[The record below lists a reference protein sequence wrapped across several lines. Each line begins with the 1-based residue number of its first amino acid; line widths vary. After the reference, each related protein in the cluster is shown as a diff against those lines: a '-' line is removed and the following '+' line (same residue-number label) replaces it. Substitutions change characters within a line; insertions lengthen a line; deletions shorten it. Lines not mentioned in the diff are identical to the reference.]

1 MSVKKVA
8 DYPNFTIFP
17 DVYPPS
23 GDTYLLLDSIHITSD
38 DEFLEV
44 GCGAGLITLKG
55 AEKARSAIS
64 IDISLDAVR
73 NTKEN
78 LRRNGLNQKCAVF
91 QSDLLTSFNPSAK
104 FSLIVFNP
112 PYLPDDD
119 MSTNLDHA
127 LIGGYTGA
135 EVTKRFILQVVNH
148 LTKGGCVFVVVSTLA
163 DSEAIRKT
171 MIDCDLSVETVS
183 EEPLFFEKIQVFKGT
198 LKERP

>member
-1 MSVKKVA
+1 MSVRKVV
-8 DYPNFTIFP
+8 DYQNFIVFP

-23 GDTYLLLDSIHITSD
+23 GDTYLLLDSIRITSD

-55 AEKARSAIS
+55 AERARSAIS
-64 IDISLDAVR
+64 IDVSIDAVR

-78 LRRNGLNQKCAVF
+78 LRRNGLDQNCAVF
-91 QSDLLTSFNPSAK
+91 QSDLLSSIDSSTK

-119 MSTNLDHA
+119 MTTSLDHA

-135 EVTKRFILQVVNH
+135 EVTKRFIPQAANH
-148 LTKGGCVFVVVSTLA
+148 LIKGGRVYVVVSTLA
-163 DSEAIRKT
+163 DNEAIWKT
-171 MIDCDLSVETVS
+171 MSDCSLSVEIVS
-183 EEPLFFEKIQVFKGT
+183 EKPQFFEKIQVFKGT

>member
-1 MSVKKVA
+1 MSVRKVV
-8 DYPNFTIFP
+8 DYQNFIVFP

-23 GDTYLLLDSIHITSD
+23 GDTYLLLDSIRITSD

-55 AEKARSAIS
+55 AERARSAIS
-64 IDISLDAVR
+64 IDVSIDAVR

-78 LRRNGLNQKCAVF
+78 LRRNGLDQNCAVF
-91 QSDLLTSFNPSAK
+91 QSDLLSSIDSSTK

-127 LIGGYTGA
+127 LIGGHTGA
-135 EVTKRFILQVVNH
+135 EVTQRFIPQAANH
-148 LTKGGCVFVVVSTLA
+148 LIKGGRVYVVVSTLA
-163 DSEAIRKT
+163 DSEAIWKT
-171 MIDCDLSVETVS
+171 MSDCSLSVEIVS
-183 EEPLFFEKIQVFKGT
+183 EEPQFFEKIQVFKGT
-198 LKERP
+198 R

>member
-1 MSVKKVA
+1 MVEN
-8 DYPNFTIFP
+8 PNFTIFP

-23 GDTYLLLDSIHITSD
+23 EDTYLLLDSIHITSD

-44 GCGAGLITLKG
+44 GCGAGLITLEG
-55 AEKARSAIS
+55 AEKARSAVS

-78 LRRNGLNQKCAVF
+78 LRRNGLEQKCAVF
-91 QSDLLTSFNPSAK
+91 QSDLLTSFNSSAK

-127 LIGGYTGA
+127 LIGGHTGA
-135 EVTKRFILQVVNH
+135 EVTQRFILQVANH
-148 LTKGGCVFVVVSTLA
+148 LIKDGCVFVVVSALA

-171 MIDCDLSVETVS
+171 MINCGLSVETVA

-198 LKERP
+198 LIERP